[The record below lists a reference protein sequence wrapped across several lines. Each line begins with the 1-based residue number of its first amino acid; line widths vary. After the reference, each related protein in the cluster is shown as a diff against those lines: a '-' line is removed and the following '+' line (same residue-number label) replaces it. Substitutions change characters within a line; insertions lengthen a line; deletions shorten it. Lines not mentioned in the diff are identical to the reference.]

1 MNTTIPLYHHHPYS
15 GYRFENTSRFYSQST
30 PPEDTFDDE
39 DQIPSVDEFRAIIDD
54 YLNNLSPKKRDKA
67 LVDQHRYCLIQQ
79 VLRDPRNTAISTA
92 QFRFWVKKM
101 FQLQPGTTDLVCH
114 DNKPV
119 AMKEQIYDILVK
131 AHREAHHGGR
141 DKTSALVRRRFSW
154 IPKELVARFVRHC
167 PFCITRRNS
176 GHSPSTLVS
185 KNSSP
190 RSSRYSRHGCSF
202 DSSVPSICTP
212 TSIKQE
218 DSDLSSGPPSSDSGY
233 EATPNYVTMSTSSS
247 PRRPYFN
254 SMYDRDEPDFLDCPY
269 DPTSFA
275 MNNNFRTSTTAS
287 TDQRQNVMHPLS
299 HHSHPQPQSPLFYHQ
314 NYSGYPFYSTGYYP
328 NALGITPCQES
339 TSTTTSNS
347 TSTSNSST
355 NAAAVAV
362 AAASSTAA
370 AAAAAVALMRSP
382 GANTTDLLSHH
393 HQDHYNNNNTTQQH
407 HSNSNSQYHQQQQ
420 QQQQQHHHHS
430 SNGHFTSYQPLNVPE
445 NAFSAEI

>member
-1 MNTTIPLYHHHPYS
+1 MSSAVALYPHHPYT
-15 GYRFENTSRFYSQST
+15 GYRFESNNTTRFYSQST
-30 PPEDTFDDE
+30 PPDETFDDE

-67 LVDQHRYCLIQQ
+67 LVDQTRYVLIQQ

-176 GHSPSTLVS
+176 GHSPSTLIS

-190 RSSRYSRHGCSF
+190 RSRYSRHGCSF
-202 DSSVPSICTP
+202 DSGAPTICTP
-212 TSIKQE
+212 SSLKE
-218 DSDLSSGPPSSDSGY
+218 ESDLSSGPPSSDSGY
-233 EATPNYVTMSTSSS
+233 EATPNYVTMSSSPS
-247 PRRPYFN
+247 PRRPYFS
-254 SMYDRDEPDFLDCPY
+254 SMYDRDD
-269 DPTSFA
+269 
-275 MNNNFRTSTTAS
+275 N
-287 TDQRQNVMHPLS
+287 
-299 HHSHPQPQSPLFYHQ
+299 
-314 NYSGYPFYSTGYYP
+314 GYPFYSTGYYP
-328 NALGITPCQES
+328 NALGITPCQE
-339 TSTTTSNS
+339 
-347 TSTSNSST
+347 NSS
-355 NAAAVAV
+355 NNSSAVSV
-362 AAASSTAA
+362 AASGNNTAAA

-382 GANTTDLLSHH
+382 NNTSDLLSHH
-393 HQDHYNNNNTTQQH
+393 Q
-407 HSNSNSQYHQQQQ
+407 
-420 QQQQQHHHHS
+420 
-430 SNGHFTSYQPLNVPE
+430 
-445 NAFSAEI
+445 

>member
-1 MNTTIPLYHHHPYS
+1 MNTAIPLYHHHPYS
-15 GYRFENTSRFYSQST
+15 GYRFENTARFYSQST
-30 PPEDTFDDE
+30 PPEETFDDE

-190 RSSRYSRHGCSF
+190 RSSRYARHGCSF

-247 PRRPYFN
+247 PRRPYFS

-275 MNNNFRTSTTAS
+275 MNSS
-287 TDQRQNVMHPLS
+287 
-299 HHSHPQPQSPLFYHQ
+299 
-314 NYSGYPFYSTGYYP
+314 YYP
-328 NALGITPCQES
+328 NALGITPCQEN
-339 TSTTTSNS
+339 TPTTTSNS
-347 TSTSNSST
+347 TSTSSSSTAT

-382 GANTTDLLSHH
+382 GASTTDLLSHH
-393 HQDHYNNNNTTQQH
+393 HQDQYSTTAQH
-407 HSNSNSQYHQQQQ
+407 HHPSSQHPHHQHQL
-420 QQQQQHHHHS
+420 HHS
-430 SNGHFTSYQPLNVPE
+430 SNNGHFAPYQPLNMPE
-445 NAFSAEI
+445 NAFSTEI

>member
-1 MNTTIPLYHHHPYS
+1 MNSTVALYPHHPYA
-15 GYRFENTSRFYSQST
+15 GYRFESNNTRFYSHHHHQQQQQQQQQNS
-30 PPEDTFDDE
+30 PPDETFDDE

-67 LVDQHRYCLIQQ
+67 LVDQTRYVLIQQ

-176 GHSPSTLVS
+176 GHSPSTLLL

-190 RSSRYSRHGCSF
+190 RSRYSRHGCSF
-202 DSSVPSICTP
+202 DSTGAPTICTP
-212 TSIKQE
+212 SSLKE
-218 DSDLSSGPPSSDSGY
+218 ESDLSSGPPSSDSGY
-233 EATPNYVTMSTSSS
+233 EATPNYVTMSSSPS
-247 PRRPYFN
+247 PRRPYFS
-254 SMYDRDEPDFLDCPY
+254 SMYDRDDNDFLECHYEP
-269 DPTSFA
+269 SFNINSSFRS
-275 MNNNFRTSTTAS
+275 NNE
-287 TDQRQNVMHPLS
+287 QRNMHPLNHSQQQQQQQQQQS
-299 HHSHPQPQSPLFYHQ
+299 HQQQQQHQQQQHPQPQSPLFYSQ

-328 NALGITPCQES
+328 NALGITPCGETNNTTS
-339 TSTTTSNS
+339 PTSAATSTA
-347 TSTSNSST
+347 SS
-355 NAAAVAV
+355 AAA
-362 AAASSTAA
+362 AA

-382 GANTTDLLSHH
+382 NTDLLSH
-393 HQDHYNNNNTTQQH
+393 TQEQYSAPYV
-407 HSNSNSQYHQQQQ
+407 SNY
-420 QQQQQHHHHS
+420 S
-430 SNGHFTSYQPLNVPE
+430 SMPE
-445 NAFSAEI
+445 NAYGADI